1 MTRVRAHLICA
12 VGLCVIT
19 TALIL
24 QAGPASAQLGKKKH
38 LFMKGLMGAGLLK
51 LLKPKKGVLPIPLPL
66 PVPLPVDWQ
75 QQAGLLGHGKQQ
87 QTSASASN
95 VHQVSAFSYP

>member
-1 MTRVRAHLICA
+1 MARFRPQLFCVA
-12 VGLCVIT
+12 GLCVLA
-19 TALIL
+19 TALLL
-24 QAGPASAQLGKKKH
+24 QVGPASAQLSKKKN

-75 QQAGLLGHGKQQ
+75 QQAGLLGK
-87 QTSASASN
+87 
-95 VHQVSAFSYP
+95 HQSGGGMQHIPPYP